1 MCEAADC
8 AKLGDRKNSAAKA
21 EITVITFIYV
31 NLSAQTERASLGEP
45 ESLVL
50 NFPRA
55 LPCCRADGEG
65 STFGRTR
72 RIVSSALASRALI
85 PSGRRR
91 CALAINM
98 LLKSHVVEP
107 LPSVSSGIAFKRK
120 TPADGEGFT
129 FGRTRRIRTA
139 DLYHVKVAL

>member
-1 MCEAADC
+1 M
-8 AKLGDRKNSAAKA
+8 
-21 EITVITFIYV
+21 TYV
-31 NLSAQTERASLGEP
+31 N
-45 ESLVL
+45 
-50 NFPRA
+50 
-55 LPCCRADGEG
+55 
-65 STFGRTR
+65 FGRTR
-72 RIVSSALASRALI
+72 RIVSSALASRALT

-91 CALAINM
+91 CALATNM

-107 LPSVSSGIAFKRK
+107 LSSVSSGIAFKRK